1 MYPPQSF
8 CVEVPQNPAPTEAP
22 ALGYLRDK
30 EPASECGSRE
40 WELERRRRDGWPE
53 MSLYPR
59 CAPGFLGE
67 TCQFPDPC
75 RDTQLCKNGGSCQAL
90 LPTPPS
96 SPSPA
101 SPLTPSFSCTCPSG
115 FTGERCQIHLEDLCP
130 PSFCFNG
137 GHCYVQASGR
147 PRCSCEPGW
156 TGKHPGRQSSG
167 CRDKHQAEASEGF
180 VLVQPCQLRIM
191 VGEPCGGNRRE
202 AGRPCFM
209 SVALVNT

>member
-1 MYPPQSF
+1 MQSRSLLLLLLPSFSVVLTRELLCGGSPEPCANGGTCLRLPQGQGT
-8 CVEVPQNPAPTEAP
+8 CQ
-22 ALGYLRDK
+22 
-30 EPASECGSRE
+30 
-40 WELERRRRDGWPE
+40 
-53 MSLYPR
+53 